1 VTKVAHPVLPGQE
14 AVTDQ
19 IYDLAKT
26 PGVTGGH
33 EFAELLSLVTGE
45 SNFKPHAHNSSTGAE
60 GPFQFVKSTWLAL
73 LKTHGEALGV
83 KPELLA
89 EIKENGKGRPT
100 VAHEGALKTLLA
112 LRNDIALSTRMAAKY
127 LDDNRTVLGHLL
139 HRAPSKAEVQLSFL
153 LGPSGTAR
161 LVKTAEQSPAMSV
174 ADVLPHAAHAN
185 RNLFYTPEGKART
198 VGETLA
204 YLAGRSHANEVKFA
218 AYMKRQLPGV
228 KFDVD
233 V

>member
-1 VTKVAHPVLPGQE
+1 MTRGAMPVQE
-14 AVTDQ
+14 ATVDQ

-45 SNFKPHAHNSSTGAE
+45 SNFKPHAHNSRTGAE

-73 LKTHGEALGV
+73 LKSHGAELGV
-83 KPELLA
+83 KPDLIA
-89 EIKENGKGRPT
+89 QIGKTSAGRPT
-100 VAHEGALKTLLA
+100 VHSEAALKSLLA
-112 LRNDIALSTRMAAKY
+112 LRNDVALSTRMAAKY
-127 LDDNRTVLGHLL
+127 LDDNRTSLGHLL

-161 LVKTAEQSPAMSV
+161 LVKAAHQSPGATA
-174 ADVLPHAAHAN
+174 ADILPHAAHAN
-185 RNLFYTPEGKART
+185 RNLFYTSDGKART

-204 YLAGRSHANEVKFA
+204 YLDGRSKANEVKFA
-218 AYMKRQLPGV
+218 AYMKRQLPGL
-228 KFDVD
+228 KFNMDA
-233 V
+233 